1 MNSLSSEYLVYLKLL
16 RPWQW
21 AKNLLI
27 LAPLILSSSLNLEK
41 LYYSSNLFLLF
52 SLFVSGNYI
61 LNDLSDIDLDKNHPE
76 KKYRPI
82 ASGKISTSLAKKISV
97 FLFLFSAAG
106 TYLYYDINIL
116 YLYFVYLGLALLYT
130 KSLKFINFLD
140 SIAISLLFLIRIAIG
155 GMSANVN
162 ITIYLNIF
170 IFLMSMFIVYLKKN
184 SILNKQQLDKNI
196 FHTILQNQDEKFSFH
211 NILIFLG
218 FSANISLLLWG
229 VNLIKIISLNEII
242 TLVSLILIFIFIT
255 YRLIQNSKNA
265 ELEDFVFGIFK
276 DKILLL
282 SLLVMLTLFIYF
294 YF

>member
-1 MNSLSSEYLVYLKLL
+1 MNSLSSEYFVYLKLL

-27 LAPLILSSSLNLEK
+27 LVPLILSSSLNLEK
-41 LYYSSNLFLLF
+41 LYYSINLFLLF

-97 FLFLFSAAG
+97 FLFLFSAVV

-155 GMSANVN
+155 GMAANVN

-184 SILNKQQLDKNI
+184 SILNKQQLDNSI
-196 FHTILQNQDEKFSFH
+196 FHTILKNQDEKFSFY

-229 VNLIKIISLNEII
+229 VNLIKIISLNELI
-242 TLVSLILIFIFIT
+242 TLVSYILIFIFIT

-276 DKILLL
+276 DKMLLL
-282 SLLVMLTLFIYF
+282 SFLVMLTLFIYF

>member
-1 MNSLSSEYLVYLKLL
+1 MNSLSSEYFVYLKLL

-27 LAPLILSSSLNLEK
+27 LVPLILSSSLNLEK
-41 LYYSSNLFLLF
+41 LYYSINLFLLF

-97 FLFLFSAAG
+97 FLFLFSAVV

-155 GMSANVN
+155 GMAANVN

-184 SILNKQQLDKNI
+184 SILNKQQLDNSI
-196 FHTILQNQDEKFSFH
+196 FHTILKNQDEKFSFY

-229 VNLIKIISLNEII
+229 VNLMKIISLNELI
-242 TLVSLILIFIFIT
+242 TLVSYILIFIFIT

-276 DKILLL
+276 DKMLLL
-282 SLLVMLTLFIYF
+282 SFLVMLTLFIYF

>member
-27 LAPLILSSSLNLEK
+27 LVPLILSSSLNLEK
-41 LYYSSNLFLLF
+41 LYYSINLFLLF

-97 FLFLFSAAG
+97 FLFLFSAVV
-106 TYLYYDINIL
+106 T

-155 GMSANVN
+155 GMAANVN

-184 SILNKQQLDKNI
+184 SILNKQQLDNSI
-196 FHTILQNQDEKFSFH
+196 FHTILKNQDEKFSFY

-229 VNLIKIISLNEII
+229 VNLIKIISLNELI
-242 TLVSLILIFIFIT
+242 TLVSYILIFIFIT

-276 DKILLL
+276 DKMLLL
-282 SLLVMLTLFIYF
+282 SFLVMLTLFIYF

>member
-116 YLYFVYLGLALLYT
+116 YLYFVYFVYKTNYFVLL
-130 KSLKFINFLD
+130 
-140 SIAISLLFLIRIAIG
+140 LLFSIILILVIIESRTAIFISLIRIFIAC
-155 GMSANVN
+155 
-162 ITIYLNIF
+162 YYIF
-170 IFLMSMFIVYLKKN
+170 
-184 SILNKQQLDKNI
+184 
-196 FHTILQNQDEKFSFH
+196 
-211 NILIFLG
+211 
-218 FSANISLLLWG
+218 
-229 VNLIKIISLNEII
+229 
-242 TLVSLILIFIFIT
+242 
-255 YRLIQNSKNA
+255 
-265 ELEDFVFGIFK
+265 
-276 DKILLL
+276 
-282 SLLVMLTLFIYF
+282 
-294 YF
+294 